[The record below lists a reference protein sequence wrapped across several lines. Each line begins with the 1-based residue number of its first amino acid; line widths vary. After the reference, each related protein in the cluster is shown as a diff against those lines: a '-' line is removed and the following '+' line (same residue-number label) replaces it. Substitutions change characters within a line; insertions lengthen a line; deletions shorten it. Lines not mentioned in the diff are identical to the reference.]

1 MGNNTR
7 QMNSILTILRIC
19 TILLAAVSFWSTAQG
34 MEDYT
39 FPNGW
44 QAYAASLGIQGLLL
58 GLNFAFPEFW
68 RSCKTSV
75 QKSALLFLT
84 VVILLCSSWFSYL
97 YIAGKAY
104 GESWDT
110 ECQILAQSSYRSE
123 LFDADEYTEQY
134 SEQLETALAGQIS
147 VLYDQAK
154 KMDQEKVDVG
164 EQIDWSEE
172 RERVGNSAASDLWNI
187 AIDSVSSAIGSK
199 GEGVSQ
205 TVREQAASAL
215 MGIQASL
222 QSEIDRLEGQIQ
234 TANENVQTAD
244 ANLQGAQRRL
254 ENVPG
259 NVDPTPYENAVTDA
273 AQNYNRAQSRQKDL
287 EQERDDYQRATRRI
301 SDYAL
306 ILGMTES
313 GVSSYFVG
321 ANLREIQRELFQ
333 PEPDS
338 ARMMEL
344 ATEIFDRLQGSV
356 DLGSQNEADAE
367 NQNFLLSMR
376 RFVQGIE
383 TYRSVKEANS
393 CLRDLIA
400 QLADGTL
407 LTVNSG
413 EPSLPDGSDTP
424 QDEEIITPE
433 TAGSNT
439 VLAEEPFGSDN
450 ALVEALENGG
460 ALQPG
465 PSNGDADL
473 SRGPDKDAD
482 IWKEEWIGAF
492 NDLKARISG
501 LPVYIL
507 SSGVS
512 QEDVPDILKTYE
524 RADSTAQ
531 LDSTIRRYLTKHNA
545 VQEGI
550 IYLASPYRS
559 VAIFSL
565 IVALLLDISAFIT
578 GVIID
583 RVSSKQKMP
592 TENDDGK
599 PPNVFEPE
607 MDDSAWS
614 VLPGL
619 RRYAFLTGDFMFLDG
634 IITYKIIENG
644 KVKELEYPGP
654 RLNTGF
660 YAWKVKELVLVADSE
675 KLLFRGITGGPQDG
689 IYQNCSIGYDQGL
702 LIISQNGSS
711 EYVGSVDPDTPVY
724 QIHTDHCD
732 VIPARKMSNE
742 RGKKIVV
749 ALNYDGTKIIAIY
762 VIN

>member
-1 MGNNTR
+1 
-7 QMNSILTILRIC
+7 
-19 TILLAAVSFWSTAQG
+19 
-34 MEDYT
+34 
-39 FPNGW
+39 
-44 QAYAASLGIQGLLL
+44 
-58 GLNFAFPEFW
+58 
-68 RSCKTSV
+68 
-75 QKSALLFLT
+75 
-84 VVILLCSSWFSYL
+84 
-97 YIAGKAY
+97 
-104 GESWDT
+104 
-110 ECQILAQSSYRSE
+110 
-123 LFDADEYTEQY
+123 
-134 SEQLETALAGQIS
+134 
-147 VLYDQAK
+147 
-154 KMDQEKVDVG
+154 
-164 EQIDWSEE
+164 
-172 RERVGNSAASDLWNI
+172 
-187 AIDSVSSAIGSK
+187 
-199 GEGVSQ
+199 
-205 TVREQAASAL
+205 

-393 CLRDLIA
+393 GLRDLIA

>member
-393 CLRDLIA
+393 GLRDLIA

-742 RGKKIVV
+742 RGKKIVG

>member
-393 CLRDLIA
+393 GLRDLIA

-482 IWKEEWIGAF
+482 VWKEEWIGAF

>member
-393 CLRDLIA
+393 GLRDLIA

-424 QDEEIITPE
+424 QDDEIITPE

>member
-393 CLRDLIA
+393 GLRDLIA

-660 YAWKVKELVLVADSE
+660 YTWKVKELVLVADSE

>member
-393 CLRDLIA
+393 GLRDLIA

-702 LIISQNGSS
+702 LLISQNGSS

>member
-44 QAYAASLGIQGLLL
+44 QAYAASLWIQGLLL

-393 CLRDLIA
+393 GLRDLIA

>member
-383 TYRSVKEANS
+383 TYRSVKEENS
-393 CLRDLIA
+393 GLRDLIA

>member
-393 CLRDLIA
+393 GLRDLIA

-531 LDSTIRRYLTKHNA
+531 LDSTIRRYLTKHYA